1 MRARIVVAFVLLAV
15 ISLSAQTFRGAIN
28 GTVVDASGASVADA
42 KVKATHVSTGL
53 VREAV
58 TGPDGN
64 YTFSELPLGEYTITV
79 TKQGF
84 RTETATG
91 IHVEVG
97 TPAAVNVTL
106 TPGRVEE
113 KVEVQAEVP
122 LVESTNDNLG
132 GIIEGTQ
139 ATELPINGRDF
150 TKLLVLVP
158 GATADPSLV
167 EDSPGSFGSFSVNGG
182 RGRSNNYLLDGTDM
196 NDGFRNDPAINEGGV
211 FGVPATLLPV
221 DAIAE
226 FGVLA
231 STEAEYG
238 RNSGSIV
245 NIVTKSGG
253 NSLHGGV
260 FEDFRN
266 NDLDARNYF
275 NCKGGPCAGAEQA
288 TPTAQDGFH
297 NNQFGGSLG
306 GPIIKDHTFF
316 FAAYEGQRERVASPA
331 VASVPTQAG
340 IAADTPVGGQI
351 NPVIA
356 GILALN
362 PWGPLPAGTAGSDAP
377 VTNQLTVGAQN
388 RLDSV
393 IAKIDQHIGPNDLL
407 TGRYFFGD
415 SNQSFPLSL
424 ISFGSQ
430 LPGFNTVTPTRVQ
443 VVSLSFTHVISPRLL
458 MEVRGG
464 WNRFAE
470 TFSPA
475 DSGFDPAG
483 IGLETL
489 CFSTPCP
496 ASSTNP
502 TLFGL
507 PQIFVNGSTA
517 DPTESFAS
525 LGASGSVPRGRVD
538 TNWQY
543 MTNFSYTMGRHSWKT
558 GFEFR
563 RTSINSFLDGGYRGA
578 LYFDTL
584 IDFLAGIP
592 DPVPSI
598 DVSGNS
604 HRFTHQN
611 NYGVYLQDSFRAT
624 HRLTFNYGLRW
635 DYFGV
640 VTEKNNNFSIFNIST
655 ASIQQVGT
663 PGLSQLYPSN
673 YRNFS
678 PRLSVAY
685 DLSGSGKSVVRAGW
699 SLAYDSFSQDYFLDQ
714 SVFNSAPLGPA
725 YNDIGSSPL
734 VPGALNTAYCVV
746 PPCAL
751 TAGQPVFTPVG
762 AANTVFSVDQKVRTP
777 YSENYNFNLQQ
788 QVSNGVAL
796 QIGYVGA
803 QGHRLFR
810 FLDINQFNLATGAV
824 PYPAFGAIDQF
835 QSTAYSNYNSLQA
848 NLNFRSYHGFTST
861 INYTWSHS
869 IDNASDGFDYVP
881 NATQPDNSYNPNAE
895 RANSN
900 FDTRNRFSWLYTYE
914 FPHVSRASMLTSGW
928 SIDGVVSLM
937 NGMPFDVIDSNDFN
951 GANEGYERPDL
962 VGNPFAGTH
971 TPDLFLNTAAFAAP
985 CTWDG
990 TTGACVPGSEHFGN
1004 LGRNAFNG
1012 PHYLDWDFAV
1022 AKTTNLGERV
1032 KMQIR
1037 ADFFNILNHPN
1048 FSNPILPNGEVD
1060 WVTSSS
1066 TSCPGIPPVC
1076 GINLLNGQG
1085 MGFIPITQ
1093 TPDVGSENPY
1103 LGGGGPRNIQLAVKF
1118 SF

>member
-1 MRARIVVAFVLLAV
+1 MRARVFVVFILVFVLLAG

-28 GTVVDASGASVADA
+28 GTVIDTTGASIADA
-42 KVKATHVSTGL
+42 NVKATEVGTGL

-58 TGPDGN
+58 SGPDGN
-64 YTFSELPLGEYTITV
+64 YNFSELPLGDYTITV

-84 RTETATG
+84 RTETAAG
-91 IHVEVG
+91 IHVGVG
-97 TPAAVNVTL
+97 APENFNVTL

-113 KVEVQAEVP
+113 KVEVQAQVP

-132 GIIEGTQ
+132 GIIEGAQ
-139 ATELPINGRDF
+139 ATELPVNGRDF

-245 NIVTKSGG
+245 NIVTKSGS
-253 NSLHGGV
+253 NALHGGV

-266 NDLDARNYF
+266 SALDARNYF
-275 NCKGGPCAGAEQA
+275 NCSGSPCAGAEDVPA
-288 TPTAQDGFH
+288 TPQDLFH

-316 FAAYEGQRERVASPA
+316 FAAYEGQREHVASPA

-340 IAADTPVGGQI
+340 IALDTPAGGI
-351 NPVIA
+351 NPVIQ

-362 PWGPLPAGTAGSDAP
+362 PWGALPAGTPGSDAP

-393 IAKIDQHIGPNDLL
+393 IGKIDQHIGPNDLL

-415 SNQSFPLSL
+415 SSQSFPLSL
-424 ISFGSQ
+424 VSLGSE
-430 LPGFNTVTPTRVQ
+430 LPGFNTIVPTRVQ

-470 TFSPA
+470 TFSPE
-475 DSGFDPAG
+475 DSTFDPASV
-483 IGLETL
+483 GLETL

-496 ASSTNP
+496 ASSSNP
-502 TLFGL
+502 KLFGL
-507 PQIFVNGSTA
+507 PQIFVDGSTA

-563 RTSINSFLDGGYRGA
+563 RTSINSFLDGSFRGS
-578 LYFDTL
+578 LSFDTL
-584 IDFLAGIP
+584 SDFLSG
-592 DPVPSI
+592 VPTGGGS
-598 DVSGNS
+598 DLSGNT
-604 HRFTHQN
+604 HRFTHQDN
-611 NYGVYLQDSFRAT
+611 FGLYLQDSFRAT

-640 VTEKNNNFSIFNIST
+640 VTEKHDNFSIFNIST

-678 PRLSVAY
+678 PRLSFAY
-685 DLSGSGKSVVRAGW
+685 DVSGSGKTVVRAGW

-714 SVFNSAPLGPA
+714 SAFNLTNLGPA
-725 YNDIGSSPL
+725 YNDVGSSPI
-734 VPGALNTAYCVV
+734 VPGGLNTAYCAT

-751 TAGQPVFTPVG
+751 TAGQPVYTPG
-762 AANTVFSVDQKVRTP
+762 TAANTVFSVDQRLRTP
-777 YSENYNFNLQQ
+777 YSEQYNLNIQEQL
-788 QVSNGVAL
+788 GPRMAL
-796 QIGYVGA
+796 QVGYVGT

-810 FLDINQFNLATGAV
+810 FLDINQPSFSGV
-824 PYPAFGAIDQF
+824 YPYPAFGPIDQF
-835 QSTAYSNYNSLQA
+835 ESTAYSNYNSLQT

-881 NATQPDNSYNPNAE
+881 NATQPDNSFNPNAE

-900 FDTRNRFSWLYTYE
+900 FDTRNRFSWLYTYQ
-914 FPHVSRASMLTSGW
+914 FPNAARGGKFTSGW
-928 SIDGVVSLM
+928 AIDGVVSLM
-937 NGMPFDVIDSNDFN
+937 NGMPFNVITLSDFN
-951 GANEGYERPDL
+951 GLGEGYERPDL

-971 TPDLFLNTAAFAAP
+971 TPDLFLNASAFAAP
-985 CTWDG
+985 CEGNFNG
-990 TTGACVPGSEHFGN
+990 TACNPGTAHFGD

-1012 PHYLDWDFAV
+1012 PHYLNWDFALS
-1022 AKTTNLGERV
+1022 KTTSLTERV
-1032 KMQIR
+1032 KMEIR
-1037 ADFFNILNHPN
+1037 ADFFNFLNHPN
-1048 FSNPILPNGEVD
+1048 FSNPVLPNGFVD
-1060 WVTSSS
+1060 YATNGV
-1066 TSCPGIPPVC
+1066 
-1076 GINLLNGQG
+1076 NANGQG
-1085 MGFIPITQ
+1085 IGFIPITA

-1103 LGGGGPRNIQLAVKF
+1103 LGGGGPRNIQIAAKF
-1118 SF
+1118 NF

>member
-1 MRARIVVAFVLLAV
+1 MKARIIVAFVVLAA
-15 ISLSAQTFRGAIN
+15 ISLWAQTFRGAIN

-42 KVKATHVSTGL
+42 NVKATNVGTGL

-58 TGPDGN
+58 TGPDGD
-64 YTFSELPLGEYTITV
+64 YRFSELPLGDYTITV

-84 RTETATG
+84 RTETASG
-91 IHVEVG
+91 IHVAVG
-97 TPAAVNVTL
+97 APENVKVTL
-106 TPGRVEE
+106 TPGRVEQT
-113 KVEVQAEVP
+113 VEVQADVP

-139 ATELPINGRDF
+139 ATELPVNGRDF

-245 NIVTKSGG
+245 NIVTKSGS
-253 NSLHGGV
+253 NALHGGV

-266 NDLDARNYF
+266 SALDARNYF
-275 NCKGGPCAGAEQA
+275 NCADNPCAGAEGVPA
-288 TPTAQDGFH
+288 TPQDLFH

-306 GPIIKDHTFF
+306 GPIVKDHTFF

-340 IAADTPVGGQI
+340 IALDTPAGGI
-351 NPVIA
+351 NPVIQ
-356 GILALN
+356 GILATN
-362 PWGPLPAGTAGSDAP
+362 PWGPLPAGTPGSDGP
-377 VTNQLTVGAQN
+377 VTNQLTVGASN

-393 IAKIDQHIGPNDLL
+393 IGKIDQHIGPNDLL
-407 TGRYFFGD
+407 SGRYFFGD
-415 SNQSFPLSL
+415 SSQSFPLSL
-424 ISFGSQ
+424 VSLGSE
-430 LPGFNTVTPTRVQ
+430 LPGFNTVVPTRVQ
-443 VVSLSFTHVISPRLL
+443 IVSLSFTHVISPRLL
-458 MEVRGG
+458 IEVRGG

-470 TFSPA
+470 SFSPQ
-475 DSGFDPAG
+475 DSTLDPAS

-489 CFSTPCP
+489 CFSAPCP

-502 TLFGL
+502 KLFGL
-507 PQIFVNGSTA
+507 PQIFVDGSFS

-525 LGASGSVPRGRVD
+525 LGASGSVPRGRAD

-543 MTNFSYTMGRHSWKT
+543 MTNLSYTMGRHSWKT

-563 RTSINSFLDGGYRGA
+563 RTSINSFLDGSYRGN
-578 LYFDTL
+578 LSFNTL
-584 IDFLAGIP
+584 SDFLSGIP
-592 DPVPSI
+592 TGGGSDL
-598 DVSGNS
+598 SGNS
-604 HRFTHQN
+604 HRFTHQDN
-611 NYGVYLQDSFRAT
+611 FGLYLQDSFRAT

-640 VTEKNNNFSIFNIST
+640 VTEKHDNFSIFNTST

-685 DLSGSGKSVVRAGW
+685 DVSGSGKTVVRAGW
-699 SLAYDSFSQDYFLDQ
+699 NLAYDSFSQDYFLDQ
-714 SVFNSAPLGPA
+714 SAFNLSNLGPA
-725 YNDIGSSPL
+725 YNDIGSSPI
-734 VPGALNTAYCVV
+734 VPGGLACPT
-746 PPCAL
+746 CAL
-751 TAGQPVFTPVG
+751 ASGLPVFAPG
-762 AANTVFSVDQKVRTP
+762 AAANTVFSVSQKLRTP
-777 YSENYNFNLQQ
+777 YSEQYNLNIQQ
-788 QVSNGVAL
+788 QLGARMSFQV
-796 QIGYVGA
+796 GYVGT

-810 FLDINQFNLATGAV
+810 FLDINQPSFQGV
-824 PYPAFGAIDQF
+824 YPYPAFGPIDQF
-835 QSTAYSNYNSLQA
+835 ESTAYSNYNSLQT

-914 FPHVSRASMLTSGW
+914 FPHAPRGGKLTSGW

-937 NGMPFDVIDSNDFN
+937 NGMPFNVITLSDFN
-951 GANEGYERPDL
+951 GLGEGYERPDL

-971 TPDLFLNTAAFAAP
+971 TPDLFLNASAFSAP
-985 CTWDG
+985 CEGNFNPAADACNSG
-990 TTGACVPGSEHFGN
+990 TAHFGD
-1004 LGRNAFNG
+1004 LGRNAFTG
-1012 PHYLDWDFAV
+1012 PHYLDWDFAL
-1022 AKTTNLGERV
+1022 AKTTNLTERV

-1037 ADFFNILNHPN
+1037 ADFFNFLNHPN
-1048 FSNPILPNGEVD
+1048 FSNPVLPNGFVD
-1060 WVTSSS
+1060 FATNGV
-1066 TSCPGIPPVC
+1066 
-1076 GINLLNGQG
+1076 NANGQG
-1085 MGFIPITQ
+1085 IGFIPITA

-1103 LGGGGPRNIQLAVKF
+1103 LGGGGPRNIQLAAKF
-1118 SF
+1118 NF

>member
-1 MRARIVVAFVLLAV
+1 MRARILLVFVLMAA
-15 ISLSAQTFRGAIN
+15 IGLSAQTFRGAIN
-28 GTVVDASGASVADA
+28 GTVVDKSGASVADA
-42 KVKATHVSTGL
+42 NVKATNVGTGL
-53 VREAV
+53 VRDAV

-64 YTFSELPLGEYTITV
+64 YNFSELPLGDYTITV

-84 RTETATG
+84 RTETTTG
-91 IHVEVG
+91 IRVG
-97 TPAAVNVTL
+97 VGAPETVKVTL
-106 TPGRVEE
+106 IPGRVEE
-113 KVEVQAEVP
+113 KVEVQAVVP

-132 GIIEGTQ
+132 GIIEGAQ
-139 ATELPINGRDF
+139 ATELPVNGRDF

-167 EDSPGSFGSFSVNGG
+167 EDSPGSFGTFSINGG

-245 NIVTKSGG
+245 NIVTKSGS
-253 NSLHGGV
+253 NAFHGGV

-266 NDLDARNYF
+266 SAFDARNYF
-275 NCKGGPCAGAEQA
+275 NCSGSPCAGAEDVPA
-288 TPTAQDGFH
+288 TPQDLFH
-297 NNQFGGSLG
+297 NNQFGGSIG
-306 GPIIKDHTFF
+306 GPIVKDHTFF

-331 VASVPTQAG
+331 VATVPTQAG
-340 IAADTPVGGQI
+340 IALDTPPGGI
-351 NPVIA
+351 NPVIQ

-362 PWGPLPAGTAGSDAP
+362 PWGPLPAGTPGSDAP
-377 VTNQLTVGAQN
+377 VTSQLSVGATN
-388 RLDSV
+388 RLDSM
-393 IAKIDQHIGPNDLL
+393 IAKIDQHIGPNDVL

-415 SNQSFPLSL
+415 SDQSFPLSL
-424 ISFGSQ
+424 VSLGSQ

-443 VVSLSFTHVISPRLL
+443 IVSLSFTHVFSPRLL

-470 TFSPA
+470 SFSPE
-475 DSGFDPAG
+475 DISFDPAS

-496 ASSTNP
+496 ASSPNSR
-502 TLFGL
+502 LLGL
-507 PQIFVNGSTA
+507 PQIFVDGSISA
-517 DPTESFAS
+517 PAESFAS
-525 LGASGSVPRGRVD
+525 LGASGSIPRGRAD

-543 MTNFSYTMGRHSWKT
+543 MTNVSYTKGRHSWKT

-563 RTSINSFLDGGYRGA
+563 RTSINSFLDGSYRGE
-578 LYFDTL
+578 LSFDL
-584 IDFLAGIP
+584 LSDFLAGIP
-592 DPVPSI
+592 TGGGSDL
-598 DVSGNS
+598 SGDS

-611 NYGVYLQDSFRAT
+611 NFGLYLQDSFRAT

-640 VTEKNNNFSIFNIST
+640 VTEKHDNFSIFNLST

-678 PRLSVAY
+678 PRVSLAY
-685 DLSGSGKSVVRAGW
+685 DVSGSGKTVVRAGW
-699 SLAYDSFSQDYFLDQ
+699 SLSYDSFSQDYFLDQ
-714 SVFNSAPLGPA
+714 SVFNMLNLGPA
-725 YNDIGSSPL
+725 YNDVGSAPI
-734 VPGALNTAYCVV
+734 VPGGLNTSYCAI
-746 PPCAL
+746 PPCVL
-751 TAGQPVFTPVG
+751 TSGQPVFTPG
-762 AANTVFSVDQKVRTP
+762 AAANTVFSVDQKLRTP
-777 YSENYNFNLQQ
+777 YMEAYNLNIQQ
-788 QVSNGVAL
+788 QLGTRIAL
-796 QIGYVGA
+796 QVGYVGT

-810 FLDINQFNLATGAV
+810 FLDINQPSFQGV
-824 PYPAFGAIDQF
+824 YPYPAFGPIDQF
-835 QSTAYSNYNSLQA
+835 ESAAYSNYNSLQT

-881 NATQPDNSYNPNAE
+881 NATQPDNSFNPNGE

-900 FDTRNRFSWLYTYE
+900 FDTRNRFTWLYTYE
-914 FPHVSRASMLTSGW
+914 FPHGLRGGKLTSGW

-937 NGMPFDVIDSNDFN
+937 NGMPFNVVTLSDFN
-951 GANEGYERPDL
+951 GLGEGYERPDL
-962 VGNPFAGTH
+962 VGDPFAGTH
-971 TPDLFLNTAAFAAP
+971 TPDLFLNASAFSAP
-985 CTWDG
+985 CEGNFNSTLPTPACNPG
-990 TTGACVPGSEHFGN
+990 TAHFGD
-1004 LGRNAFNG
+1004 LGRNAFTG
-1012 PHYLDWDFAV
+1012 PHYLDWDFAL
-1022 AKTTNLGERV
+1022 AKTTNLTERV
-1032 KMQIR
+1032 KMQLR
-1037 ADFFNILNHPN
+1037 ADFFNFLNHPN
-1048 FSNPILPNGEVD
+1048 FSNPVLPNGYVD
-1060 WVTSSS
+1060 FAQNGVTAS
-1066 TSCPGIPPVC
+1066 
-1076 GINLLNGQG
+1076 GQG
-1085 MGFIPITQ
+1085 IGFIPITA

-1103 LGGGGPRNIQLAVKF
+1103 LGGGGPRNIQIGAKF
-1118 SF
+1118 NF